1 MCLEAGTGHE
11 FEAVQMRRVARAEA
25 AVLSWETTYRVYPHE
40 QGHRT
45 GLFEARYLQQVCT
58 GVTNSVEQARVI

>member
-11 FEAVQMRRVARAEA
+11 FEAVQMRWVARAEA
-25 AVLSWETTYRVYPHE
+25 AVLSWETTYRLYPHE

-45 GLFEARYLQQVCT
+45 GLLKLAIYSKYAS
-58 GVTNSVEQARVI
+58 GY